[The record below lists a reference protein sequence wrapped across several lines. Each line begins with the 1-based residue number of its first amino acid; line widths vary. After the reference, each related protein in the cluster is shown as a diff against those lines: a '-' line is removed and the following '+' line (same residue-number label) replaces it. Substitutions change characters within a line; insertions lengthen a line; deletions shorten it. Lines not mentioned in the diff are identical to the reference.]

1 MALELKP
8 IRVELTVALNGEEIT
23 VYARRPTAS
32 EHVSYRKGT
41 VDKRGRMRPETIY
54 RNQVKHG
61 LELLTGIREGDLTVD
76 GQPLSEKTPGW
87 REELKNLAPQ
97 IPAAVA
103 LAMFEGAAA
112 ELDIDDDDDDEDGGD
127 EESPHPLVE

>member
-8 IRVELTVALNGEEIT
+8 SRVELTVALNGEEIV

-41 VDKRGRMRPETIY
+41 VDKKGRMRPETIY
-54 RNQVKHG
+54 RNQVQHG
-61 LELLTGIREGDLTVD
+61 LGLLTGIRKGDLTVD
-76 GQPLSEKTPGW
+76 GQPLTEDVAGW
-87 REELKNLAPQ
+87 HEQLKSLAPQ

-103 LAMFEGAAA
+103 LTLFEGAAA
-112 ELDIDDDDDDEDGGD
+112 ELDDDDE
-127 EESPHPLVE
+127 EEPADPLAE